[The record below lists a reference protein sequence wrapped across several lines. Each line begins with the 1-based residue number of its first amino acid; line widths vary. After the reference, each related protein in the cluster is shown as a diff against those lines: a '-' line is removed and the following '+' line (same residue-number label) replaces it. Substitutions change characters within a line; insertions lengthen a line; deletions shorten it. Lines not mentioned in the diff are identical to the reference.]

1 MDTKKDI
8 GQFFN
13 DSFNQMGFTPNDN
26 GWDKIENELN
36 EKKRKKRILFWMFFG
51 SFLSGCLLTLLLVYS
66 NNLLT
71 SNSVN
76 NKNDFETV
84 GNSNANTN
92 SNENSNSNSNTN
104 SLTKENHSSK
114 EKSESNFSKDN
125 NSITRETDTKYLKN
139 NKNNV
144 VSTDTNFKENNG
156 LNHSKQ
162 NKKNRQNITNSTSQ
176 IHSKNA
182 ERSDSKYSF
191 NPKISNSKRK
201 NKSHSNQKST
211 ALAFHKKLNQK
222 RNKSAKVNFN
232 SSDLKNTSA
241 TNFDKNLA
249 SEISIAKDSNAIAI
263 TEIEVKD
270 TTNIAAIVKKPI
282 KKTEKLLEKDSTE
295 VVAEKKTNTFIL
307 SPYIGY
313 GLLNK
318 NQVKGNF
325 NSSNDLNVS
334 NLHYGINLRWMVN
347 KKYGLQIGFGYI
359 NASTKTE
366 IEKTNS
372 NYLSFT
378 NVANN
383 SNVTFP
389 PSNKLTMTHDL
400 SMYEIPL
407 EFYYKL
413 NDRKISFAMATGI
426 NHTLIKDNTIYIQS
440 PNEKTKI
447 GELESILKQNFSAN
461 LKIYSTYKFSDKL
474 QFELYPS
481 LQYQFL
487 NTLKNKDLNPL
498 ILSIRAGLSYQ
509 F

>member
-13 DSFNQMGFTPNDN
+13 DSFNQMDFTPNEN

-36 EKKRKKRILFWMFFG
+36 ERKRKKRILFWMFFG

-66 NNLLT
+66 NNLLD

-76 NKNDFETV
+76 NKNNFETV
-84 GNSNANTN
+84 GNSNTNAN
-92 SNENSNSNSNTN
+92 SNENSNRN
-104 SLTKENHSSK
+104 SLTQENNSLE

-125 NSITRETDTKYLKN
+125 NSNNRETDTKYLK
-139 NKNNV
+139 KNNV
-144 VSTDTNFKENNG
+144 VSTDTNFKEKNG

-162 NKKNRQNITNSTSQ
+162 SNKNRENNTNSNNQ
-176 IHSKNA
+176 INSKNA
-182 ERSDSKYSF
+182 KRSNSKYSF
-191 NPKISNSKRK
+191 NPKFSNSKRK

-211 ALAFHKKLNQK
+211 TLAFHKKSNQK
-222 RNKSAKVNFN
+222 RNNSAKNDFN
-232 SSDLKNTSA
+232 TSDLKNTSI
-241 TNFDKNLA
+241 TNFDKNSA

-263 TEIEVKD
+263 AEIGVKD
-270 TTNIAAIVKKPI
+270 TTSIAAIAKKPI

-313 GLLNK
+313 GLMNK

-325 NSSNDLNVS
+325 NSSNSLNIS
-334 NLHYGINLRWMVN
+334 NLHYGLNLRWMVN
-347 KKYGLQIGFGYI
+347 KKCGLQIGFGYI

-372 NYLSFT
+372 NTLSF
-378 NVANN
+378 NDVANN
-383 SNVTFP
+383 STVTFP

-413 NDRKISFAMATGI
+413 NDKKISFAMAAGFS
-426 NHTLIKDNTIYIQS
+426 HTLIKDNTIYIES
-440 PNEKTKI
+440 PTEKTKI
-447 GELESILKQNFSAN
+447 GKLESVLKQNFSAN
-461 LKIYSTYKFSDKL
+461 FKIYGTYKFSNKL
-474 QFELYPS
+474 QFEMYPS
-481 LQYQFL
+481 LHYEFL
-487 NTLKNKDLNPL
+487 NKMENKDLNPL
-498 ILSIRAGLSYQ
+498 ILSFRAGLSYQ

>member
-13 DSFNQMGFTPNDN
+13 DSFNQMDFTPNEN

-51 SFLSGCLLTLLLVYS
+51 SFISGCLLTLLVVYS
-66 NNLLT
+66 NNLLD

-76 NKNDFETV
+76 NKNNFETV
-84 GNSNANTN
+84 GNANTN
-92 SNENSNSNSNTN
+92 ANSNINSNSNSNTN
-104 SLTKENHSSK
+104 SLTKENNSSGK
-114 EKSESNFSKDN
+114 KSESTFSKDN
-125 NSITRETDTKYLKN
+125 NSITREMDTKYLKN

-144 VSTDTNFKENNG
+144 VATDTNFKENNS
-156 LNHSKQ
+156 LNHSKE
-162 NKKNRQNITNSTSQ
+162 NKKNRDNKTINNYQ
-176 IHSKNA
+176 INSKNFK
-182 ERSDSKYSF
+182 RSNSKYSSNSKF
-191 NPKISNSKRK
+191 SNSKRK

-211 ALAFHKKLNQK
+211 ALAFHKKSNQK
-222 RNKSAKVNFN
+222 RNHSANDEIN

-249 SEISIAKDSNAIAI
+249 SEISIIKDSNAIAI
-263 TEIEVKD
+263 AEIEVKD
-270 TTNIAAIVKKPI
+270 TTSIAAIAKKPI
-282 KKTEKLLEKDSTE
+282 KKTEKLLVKDSTE
-295 VVAEKKTNTFIL
+295 VVAEKKTNTFIF

-325 NSSNDLNVS
+325 NSSNELTVS
-334 NLHYGINLRWMVN
+334 NIHYGINLRWMVN

-366 IEKTNS
+366 IEKINS
-372 NYLSFT
+372 NTLSF
-378 NVANN
+378 NDVANN
-383 SNVTFP
+383 SIVTFP

-413 NDRKISFAMATGI
+413 NDKKISFATAAGI
-426 NHTLIKDNTIYIQS
+426 SHTLINDNTVYIES
-440 PNEKTKI
+440 PSEKTKI
-447 GELESILKQNFSAN
+447 GKLESVLKQNFSAN
-461 LKIYSTYKFSDKL
+461 LKIYGLYKISDKL
-474 QFELYPS
+474 QLELYPTF
-481 LQYQFL
+481 QYQFL
-487 NTLKNKDLNPL
+487 NSLKNKDLNPY
-498 ILSIRAGLSYQ
+498 ILSIRAGISYR